1 MPYILHLP
9 KVKVVNDGGAYKI
22 QSLDGTDI
30 RILLRRLATRLT
42 LDWKNFPQK
51 TDYELE
57 QVLLQSIPVE
67 YKLLRPENT
76 DTYPSLLD
84 QYATIQV
91 ENVSDEGRY
100 SCWIPSLVRGES
112 TAATSDY
119 YRTKANAPK
128 GSAYATFISR
138 FVTGGGGD
146 SQKKLKYRV
155 YLGGSVSKEFNLLD
169 NTNYIYNVTMSH
181 TKLPVDDR
189 RVTII
194 DPIPASSN
202 NDNLVPTANCFMV
215 VPGGAFCFNPYKYT
229 VNGVTVDNTVMQGT
243 DWCDV
248 SGETIS
254 TPIKSVKVLWQT
266 LEDGDLG
273 DPVLGVVNSSEDHTN
288 IVELRNGSS
297 LTDARIYCRV
307 APNTSGGSG
316 SNRRLR

>member
-1 MPYILHLP
+1 
-9 KVKVVNDGGAYKI
+9 
-22 QSLDGTDI
+22 
-30 RILLRRLATRLT
+30 
-42 LDWKNFPQK
+42 
-51 TDYELE
+51 
-57 QVLLQSIPVE
+57 
-67 YKLLRPENT
+67 
-76 DTYPSLLD
+76 
-84 QYATIQV
+84 
-91 ENVSDEGRY
+91 
-100 SCWIPSLVRGES
+100 
-112 TAATSDY
+112 
-119 YRTKANAPK
+119 
-128 GSAYATFISR
+128 
-138 FVTGGGGD
+138 
-146 SQKKLKYRV
+146 
-155 YLGGSVSKEFNLLD
+155 
-169 NTNYIYNVTMSH
+169 MSH

-189 RVTII
+189 RITII

-248 SGETIS
+248 SAETIS

-316 SNRRLR
+316 VIAAYDDENGTGNILWSWHVWVTDYAPSAIGTETVLEKNKRKFVLTNGRKDPLPGAYTSEQLPNKYTFTLNAVTPPKNCLNRYCLLYTSPSPRD